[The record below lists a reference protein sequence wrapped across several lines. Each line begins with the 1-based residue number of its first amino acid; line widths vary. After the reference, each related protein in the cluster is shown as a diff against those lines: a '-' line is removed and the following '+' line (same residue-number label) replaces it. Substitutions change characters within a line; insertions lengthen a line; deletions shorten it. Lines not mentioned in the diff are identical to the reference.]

1 MALFADFF
9 RWLRGSFVCV
19 RCGREFHLSTFG
31 FGRAFCPDCYRGEGD
46 FIFFDDGFWLN
57 RLMMRFMGRGGAG
70 PNAFDVDPALIHEV
84 MGQPEVEVT
93 GS

>member
-1 MALFADFF
+1 MALFADVF

-19 RCGREFHLSTFG
+19 KCGREFHLSTFG
-31 FGRAFCPDCYRGEGD
+31 FGKVVCPGCYRGEEE

-57 RLMMRFMGRGGAG
+57 RLMMRFMGRGGLQQK
-70 PNAFDVDPALIHEV
+70 DLDPALIHELLS
-84 MGQPEVEVT
+84 QPEIEVA